1 MRYNKLFFLIILSS
15 LVTIIKAQENNDSTK
30 IIINR
35 KVGVYKSYQDFLKN
49 IPIAEKSIKIVHVKA
64 AFKPE
69 NLKLTYEFVD
79 STPIIREAWGVFD
92 GKKVYYNTGNDKYLP
107 MSYLGKYSFYI
118 YKDYSKIKA
127 TSPIYVLIRTGNTD
141 DLSTLFN
148 NSIMF
153 YNEKGKLKKANNQ
166 SIGWLI
172 RKEKDF
178 LNEYNKELFLDNNVF
193 KKYLIKM
200 NERYPL
206 GFQY

>member
-1 MRYNKLFFLIILSS
+1 
-15 LVTIIKAQENNDSTK
+15 
-30 IIINR
+30 
-35 KVGVYKSYQDFLKN
+35 
-49 IPIAEKSIKIVHVKA
+49 
-64 AFKPE
+64 
-69 NLKLTYEFVD
+69 
-79 STPIIREAWGVFD
+79 
-92 GKKVYYNTGNDKYLP
+92 